1 LQNIANNLPEVFT
14 DYKGVTKSHN
24 PAVNVPERVEVPT
37 QNLPNQ
43 NKSGRNTV
51 TKDKPPRKPR
61 KPTSKM
67 VNANQH
73 HVDRH
78 QLDIVNPNNMDIQ
91 QIYHIPSI
99 NARTNTS
106 ARTSEDPDS
115 NSLGNIEESQRVN
128 EISPNYIDS
137 GESFNRKTTIININ
151 FASKI
156 ASDLQPDPEPK
167 TMAECI
173 KHSDWIKWKEAIEA
187 ELHSLKKREVFSSIM
202 PTPQNIFPVG
212 SKWVFIIRKRN

>member
-1 LQNIANNLPEVFT
+1 
-14 DYKGVTKSHN
+14 
-24 PAVNVPERVEVPT
+24 
-37 QNLPNQ
+37 
-43 NKSGRNTV
+43 
-51 TKDKPPRKPR
+51 
-61 KPTSKM
+61 
-67 VNANQH
+67 
-73 HVDRH
+73 
-78 QLDIVNPNNMDIQ
+78 MDVQ
-91 QIYHIPSI
+91 QIHHISSTNVHANI
-99 NARTNTS
+99 NARNL
-106 ARTSEDPDS
+106 EDPDS
-115 NSLGNIEESQRVN
+115 NILGNIEESQRVN
-128 EISPNYIDS
+128 EVSTYYIDS

-212 SKWVFIIRKRN
+212 SKWVFIIHKRN